1 MSILPVYTREGKFH
15 SAAAGCIFFPPLSHI
30 KDKQMQ
36 EGSQMPIPPSPTD
49 QFLQKIDQLLEELRE
64 VRRLNERM
72 DKIALFLEDIRL
84 ADVIQNY
91 TAPRRLL
98 LTNFL
103 AGLAR
108 GLGLTIGTAI
118 VLALLGWVFSKFLSV
133 PIIGDYIRQIMDY
146 VNAYR

>member
-1 MSILPVYTREGKFH
+1 MSK
-15 SAAAGCIFFPPLSHI
+15 A
-30 KDKQMQ
+30 
-36 EGSQMPIPPSPTD
+36 PSPTE
-49 QFLQKIDQLLEELRE
+49 QFLQKVDQLLAELQE
-64 VRRLNERM
+64 VRKLNERM
-72 DKIALFLEDIRL
+72 DKVALFLEDIRL

-91 TAPRRLL
+91 TTPSRLL

-118 VLALLGWVFSKFLSV
+118 VLTLLGWIAGKFLSV
-133 PIIGDYIRQIMDY
+133 PFIGDYVRDIMNY

>member
-1 MSILPVYTREGKFH
+1 MTK
-15 SAAAGCIFFPPLSHI
+15 A
-30 KDKQMQ
+30 
-36 EGSQMPIPPSPTD
+36 PSPTE
-49 QFLQKIDQLLEELRE
+49 QFLQKVDELIAELQE
-64 VRRLNERM
+64 VRKLNERM

-118 VLALLGWVFSKFLSV
+118 VLTILGWIASKFLSV
-133 PIIGDYIRQIMDY
+133 PFIGDYIRDIMNY
-146 VNAYR
+146 INAYR